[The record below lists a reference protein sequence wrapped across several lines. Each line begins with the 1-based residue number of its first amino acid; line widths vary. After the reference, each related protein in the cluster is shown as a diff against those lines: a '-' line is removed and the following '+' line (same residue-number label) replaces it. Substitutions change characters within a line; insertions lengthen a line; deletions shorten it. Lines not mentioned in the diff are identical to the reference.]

1 MFFVNYGDQ
10 NTNKK
15 AEILYDSGTV
25 TKNQLIFSL
34 REKDIERL
42 FAENFKKNGKPKKDG
57 KR

>member
-34 REKDIERL
+34 RKKDIERL
-42 FAENFKKNGKPKKDG
+42 FAENFKENGKPKKGG